1 MCSVIVCQ
9 LFVVLWLWTVAAIGP
24 TGMGVFRG
32 VLQVQPSNEFFT
44 VKNRTKF
51 YANAP
56 HSKPLFCFL
65 STPLPTA
72 GLFPAPAQR
81 LMDPMNW
88 EFGKLEGEIGSGKL
102 EVGNWEFENLWHQQ

>member
-81 LMDPMNW
+81 LMDPMNMALKVCAISSA
-88 EFGKLEGEIGSGKL
+88 FLLKKDASRAY
-102 EVGNWEFENLWHQQ
+102 